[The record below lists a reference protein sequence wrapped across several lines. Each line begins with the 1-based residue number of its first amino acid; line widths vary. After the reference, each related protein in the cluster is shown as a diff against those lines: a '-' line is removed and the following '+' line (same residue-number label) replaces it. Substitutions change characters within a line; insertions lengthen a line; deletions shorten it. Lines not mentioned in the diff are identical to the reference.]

1 MALQLQLHINPGLL
15 DSIAAPPFL
24 GVFLAK
30 SVFIYFFGKS
40 KSFFFPSSQ
49 LLSHQFLKVMRAAYS
64 VGVVI
69 TGNENALFVMF
80 GCALPSS
87 FHFRHSPTVSE
98 HFSFFLLRNFLSIFL
113 GSLPADSGLYDDMG
127 VRVDTF
133 PPGGAAAVLGSTT
146 WASCAAADREGA
158 S

>member
-1 MALQLQLHINPGLL
+1 MALQLQLQLRINPGLL

-30 SVFIYFFGKS
+30 SVLIYFFGKS

-80 GCALPSS
+80 GCALSCS
-87 FHFRHSPTVSE
+87 FHFRHSPTVYE
-98 HFSFFLLRNFLSIFL
+98 HFSFFLL
-113 GSLPADSGLYDDMG
+113 
-127 VRVDTF
+127 
-133 PPGGAAAVLGSTT
+133 
-146 WASCAAADREGA
+146 
-158 S
+158 